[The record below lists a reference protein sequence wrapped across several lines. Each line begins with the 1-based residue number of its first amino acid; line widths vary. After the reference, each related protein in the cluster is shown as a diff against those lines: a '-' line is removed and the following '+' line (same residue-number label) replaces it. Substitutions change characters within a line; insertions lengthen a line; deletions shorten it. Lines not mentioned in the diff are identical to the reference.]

1 MSQAASSQQNVAT
14 SPAQTARDQERAR
27 LARLGVIAERCGRDQ
42 WSITAEAREIHITTR
57 RCTGEDAKLCTIH
70 DGALADEIE
79 LISGALE
86 HVCLFL
92 ALRQRAV
99 IAFNELQRKAKPAPQ
114 TLKPGDFAANAAM
127 LLAKQEFHRF
137 LERKDASRV
146 IHTNEHADTV
156 LKSLLGITSKSQL
169 NTQGQAQGAFIQLR
183 ADFEAWVQR
192 GCR

>member
-1 MSQAASSQQNVAT
+1 MIRVASSQ
-14 SPAQTARDQERAR
+14 PAQTGRDQERTR
-27 LARLGVIAERCGRDQ
+27 LARLIDIAERCGRDQ
-42 WSITAEAREIHITTR
+42 WSLTAEAGEVHITTR
-57 RCTGEDAKLCTIH
+57 RSTGEDAKLCTIH

-86 HVCLFL
+86 NVVLFL

-99 IAFNELQRKAKPAPQ
+99 IAFNELQRQTKPAPRK
-114 TLKPGDFAANAAM
+114 LKAGDFAANAAM
-127 LLAKQEFHRF
+127 LLAKPEFHRF

-156 LKSLLGITSKSQL
+156 LKGLLGITSKSQL

-183 ADFEAWVQR
+183 ADFETWVQR

>member
-1 MSQAASSQQNVAT
+1 MSRAASSQSSQ
-14 SPAQTARDQERAR
+14 SARDQERAR
-27 LARLGVIAERCGRDQ
+27 LARLSGIAEHCGRDH

-57 RCTGEDAKLCTIH
+57 RSTGEDAKLCTIH

-86 HVCLFL
+86 HVVLFL

-99 IAFNELQRKAKPAPQ
+99 IAFNDLQRQAKSAPQ
-114 TLKPGDFAANAAM
+114 TPEPHTLKAGDFAANAAM
-127 LLAKQEFHRF
+127 LLTRQEFHRF

-156 LKSLLGITSKSQL
+156 LKALLGITSKSQL

>member
-1 MSQAASSQQNVAT
+1 MNRAASSQ
-14 SPAQTARDQERAR
+14 PAQTVRDQERAR
-27 LARLGVIAERCGRDQ
+27 LARLADIAERCGRDQ
-42 WSITAEAREIHITTR
+42 WSITAETREIHITTR
-57 RCTGEDAKLCTIH
+57 RSTGEDAKLCTIH

-86 HVCLFL
+86 HVVLFL

-99 IAFNELQRKAKPAPQ
+99 IAFNELQRQAKPATQTPEPH

-127 LLAKQEFHRF
+127 LLAKPEFHRF

-156 LKSLLGITSKSQL
+156 LKALLGITSKSQL

-183 ADFEAWVQR
+183 ADFETWVQR

>member
-1 MSQAASSQQNVAT
+1 MSRAASSQ
-14 SPAQTARDQERAR
+14 PAPNARDQERAR
-27 LARLGVIAERCGRDQ
+27 LARLADIAERCGRDQ
-42 WSITAEAREIHITTR
+42 WSITAEAREVHITAKR
-57 RCTGEDAKLCTIH
+57 STGEDAKLCTIH

-86 HVCLFL
+86 NVVLFL

-99 IAFNELQRKAKPAPQ
+99 IAFNELQRQTKPAPHP
-114 TLKPGDFAANAAM
+114 LKAGDFAANAAI
-127 LLAKQEFHRF
+127 LLAKPEFHRF
-137 LERKDASRV
+137 LERRDASRV

>member
-1 MSQAASSQQNVAT
+1 MIRVASSQ
-14 SPAQTARDQERAR
+14 PAQTGRDQERAR
-27 LARLGVIAERCGRDQ
+27 LARLADVAERCGRDQ
-42 WSITAEAREIHITTR
+42 WSITAEAGEVHITTR
-57 RCTGEDAKLCTIH
+57 RSTGEDAKLCTIH

-86 HVCLFL
+86 NVVLFL

-99 IAFNELQRKAKPAPQ
+99 IAFNELQRETKPAPL
-114 TLKPGDFAANAAM
+114 TPEPHKLKAGDFAANAAM
-127 LLAKQEFHRF
+127 LLAKPEFHRF

-183 ADFEAWVQR
+183 ADFETWVQR

>member
-1 MSQAASSQQNVAT
+1 MSRAASSQSANA
-14 SPAQTARDQERAR
+14 PAQTARDQERAR
-27 LARLGVIAERCGRDQ
+27 LARLGDIAERCGRDQ
-42 WSITAEAREIHITTR
+42 WSITAEAREIHITTKR
-57 RCTGEDAKLCTIH
+57 STGEDAKLCTIH

-86 HVCLFL
+86 NIVLFL

-99 IAFNELQRKAKPAPQ
+99 IAFNELQRQTKPATH
-114 TLKPGDFAANAAM
+114 TLKAGDFAANAAI
-127 LLAKQEFHRF
+127 LLAKPEFHRF

-156 LKSLLGITSKSQL
+156 LKALLGITSKSQL
-169 NTQGQAQGAFIQLR
+169 NTEGKAQGAFLQLR